1 MVLPSAFPLLLL
13 CIVFLMCGKGNAG
26 RDLEGKYATAYF
38 HKTSD
43 SANHFDGGDV
53 KNLEDKYSTAYFHKA
68 FDAENLDREKEVTSL
83 EDKYATAYFHKTSDS
98 ESNGEGKEV
107 KGLEDKYATAYFHK
121 TSDSENHFNG
131 GDVKNLEDKYS
142 TAYFHKAFAAENLDR
157 EKEVKGLEDKYATAY
172 FHKTSNSESHGEG
185 KEVKGLEDKY
195 TTAYFHK
202 TSDSESHDEGKEV
215 KGLEDKYAMAYFHK
229 TSDSESEVKS
239 LGDKYA
245 TAYFHQTSNSESHG
259 ERKAMKSLEDKYST
273 AYFHKAFDLETKS
286 LQQSSE
292 MENHNMEHHHN
303 HHNHV
308 GSAEIGLFTID
319 ELRGFNVGKK
329 LPIFFP
335 IKNHSLYPPFL
346 PKEVADTIPFSSSQ
360 LSNILQFFSV
370 SPNSPKGKA
379 VQDTLIKCELEAAQG
394 ETKICATSLE
404 SLLDFLSN
412 AFGPDVDFK
421 FISTRHPTITT
432 PIFQNYT
439 VLESPREIESPKKV
453 ACHPMPYL
461 YAVHFCHFDA
471 TETKAFRL
479 QLVGDISGDKVDALV
494 VCHMDTSGWSTD
506 HAAFRMLGIKQ
517 GNAVCHVFSQ
527 GNLVWIQP
535 PVVTVS
541 AM

>member
-68 FDAENLDREKEVTSL
+68 FDAENLDREKEVTS
-83 EDKYATAYFHKTSDS
+83 
-98 ESNGEGKEV
+98 
-107 KGLEDKYATAYFHK
+107 LEDKYATAYFHK

-215 KGLEDKYAMAYFHK
+215 KGLEDKYATAYFHK

-308 GSAEIGLFTID
+308 GSADIGLFTID

-412 AFGPDVDFK
+412 AFGPEVDFK
-421 FISTRHPTITT
+421 FISTRHPKITT